1 MDSSWGWAR
10 APVVVYHRAMAFFR
24 SRAPAEPESAPPAVR
39 PATEHDAAAV
49 VRLARGL
56 SMTDGGRPSRLTE
69 AAYRRDGFGPG
80 AAFRVL
86 VAEAE
91 GLIIGYALYFPGYDT
106 DRATR
111 GVYLADLYV
120 DEIYRRRGIGRALMK
135 GVARA
140 CREAGGEWMFWSVLK
155 RNRRARRFYRTLAPE
170 LGDVVLCAALGDNF
184 DRLTR

>member
-1 MDSSWGWAR
+1 
-10 APVVVYHRAMAFFR
+10 MAFFR
-24 SRAPAEPESAPPAVR
+24 SRAPVAPALTPVAVR
-39 PATEHDAAAV
+39 AATEDDAGAV

-69 AAYRRDGFGPG
+69 AAYRRDGFGAD
-80 AAFRVL
+80 AAFQVL
-86 VAEAE
+86 VAEAD
-91 GLIIGYALYFPGYDT
+91 GLIVGYALYFPGYDT

-120 DEIYRRRGIGRALMK
+120 DELYRRQGIGRALMK

-155 RNRRARRFYRTLAPE
+155 RNRRARRFYKRLAPE
-170 LGDVVLCAALGDNF
+170 LSDVVLCAALGETF
-184 DRLTR
+184 ERLVR